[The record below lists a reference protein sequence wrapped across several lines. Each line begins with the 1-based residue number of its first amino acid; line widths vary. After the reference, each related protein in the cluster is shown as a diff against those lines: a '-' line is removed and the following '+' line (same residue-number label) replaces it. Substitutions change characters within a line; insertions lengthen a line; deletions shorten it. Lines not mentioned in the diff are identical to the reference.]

1 MSDVSVRICPSCGGK
16 MVFIPEIGKMKCE
29 FCENTYEVEAATEQK
44 AVQVARETPPI
55 TTYEQQLAECTCQS
69 CGAAVCAQNEVIS
82 LGCPYCGNALVIT
95 SRVSSLFHP
104 DGIIP
109 FRFGANE
116 ALQFFQNF
124 TKKLWFVPKSL
135 KQNVKPS
142 DFRAMYAPYYLFD
155 FDVSGEVGFANTK
168 KFAMEVNKLPLD
180 ASTNFPN
187 DLMDNISPYDYQKMI
202 AFSSDY
208 LRGFMGEVYNENRN
222 EFIPRATAM
231 VQTTFDSYI
240 ARELNT
246 LSGQKDSHMTATVKR
261 IYYVLLPVYLF
272 SAVDQGKRYF
282 YAVNG
287 QTGRVAGN
295 VPYEKK
301 VKSTSKLVALIAWFF
316 LGFPFVCVAL
326 FLLIFAVRGTDGL
339 SDLKNMFSGN

>member
-1 MSDVSVRICPSCGGK
+1 
-16 MVFIPEIGKMKCE
+16 MVFVPEIGKMKCE
-29 FCENTYEVEAATEQK
+29 FCENTYVVEEDTKQD
-44 AVQVARETPPI
+44 AVRSGSETPPI

-142 DFRAMYAPYYLFD
+142 DFRAMYAPYYLYD
-155 FDVSGEVGFANTK
+155 FSVSGEVGFASSK
-168 KFAMEVNKLPLD
+168 KFTMEVNKLPLD

-316 LGFPFVCVAL
+316 LGFPFICVAL
-326 FLLIFAVRGTDGL
+326 FLLIFAVRGAEGL

>member
-1 MSDVSVRICPSCGGK
+1 M
-16 MVFIPEIGKMKCE
+16 
-29 FCENTYEVEAATEQK
+29 TE
-44 AVQVARETPPI
+44 
-55 TTYEQQLAECTCQS
+55 
-69 CGAAVCAQNEVIS
+69 
-82 LGCPYCGNALVIT
+82 
-95 SRVSSLFHP
+95 
-104 DGIIP
+104 
-109 FRFGANE
+109 
-116 ALQFFQNF
+116 
-124 TKKLWFVPKSL
+124 KKLTLS
-135 KQNVKPS
+135 
-142 DFRAMYAPYYLFD
+142 
-155 FDVSGEVGFANTK
+155 
-168 KFAMEVNKLPLD
+168 
-180 ASTNFPN
+180 
-187 DLMDNISPYDYQKMI
+187 
-202 AFSSDY
+202 FSSDY

-316 LGFPFVCVAL
+316 LGFPFICVAL
-326 FLLIFAVRGTDGL
+326 FLLIFAVRGAEGL